1 MARIHD
7 YVGEALRRANR
18 EFDGRGWPEPKP
30 LPSGLLPVDQF
41 NFDFVPDVL
50 RPWIDDIAT
59 RLQCPPDYVAITAI
73 VALGSVIGRR
83 VGIKPQVKT
92 DWVEVPNLWGG
103 FIGRPGQLKSP
114 AMQAALGPLHRLEA
128 EAQEEHK
135 VAREAYELGIS
146 AYKVREQVKIALEKD
161 ELKKTKGGKI

>member
-1 MARIHD
+1 RK
-7 YVGEALRRANR
+7 RAEKNGGTER
-18 EFDGRGWPEPKP
+18 GRNGHGLGGGQQTNWPQPKP
-30 LPSGLLPVDQF
+30 LPAGLAPVESFNSEFLPVALQ
-41 NFDFVPDVL
+41 
-50 RPWIDDIAT
+50 PWIDDIAN
-59 RLQCPPDYVAITAI
+59 RLQCPPDYGAVAAM

-135 VAREAYELGIS
+135 LAREAYELGIS
-146 AYKVREQVKIALEKD
+146 AYK
-161 ELKKTKGGKI
+161 